1 MMNDQ
6 QDFLQTIQELKELAA
21 VKGGKIS
28 PEEIRGAFPDM
39 ELTEDHL
46 GFISSYLAG
55 YHIEVEEYEDREAE
69 VWKPEA
75 REDDARDARLTDLYL
90 QESAEAE
97 ILSPEEINDLL
108 GRLAA
113 GQEDARDRL
122 VEAHLSMAADLA
134 GEYRNQGLP
143 YSDLIQESNLGLLLA
158 VSAYRPGENGSF
170 DSYLEKEIRH
180 QIEEAVRDYN
190 ASGRSSVKMAGQ
202 INRLNEISAAFA
214 EEYEREASVDEL
226 AERMGIPEEEIRILM
241 KASLDAVN
249 LLEH

>member
-28 PEEIRGAFPDM
+28 PEEIRGAFSDM

-55 YHIEVEEYEDREAE
+55 YHIEVEEYENQEEDWE
-69 VWKPEA
+69 PEI
-75 REDDARDARLTDLYL
+75 REDDPRDSRLADIYL
-90 QESAEAE
+90 QESAGTAV
-97 ILSPEEINDLL
+97 LDPEEVHDLL
-108 GRLAA
+108 TQMAK
-113 GQEDARDRL
+113 GQEEARNRL
-122 VEAHLSMAADLA
+122 VEARLSMASDLA
-134 GEYRNQGLP
+134 GEYRNRGLP
-143 YSDLIQESNLGLLLA
+143 FSDLIQESNLGLLLA
-158 VSAYRPGENGSF
+158 VSTYHTEEDGDF
-170 DSYLEKEIRH
+170 DSYLEREIRLR
-180 QIEEAVRDYN
+180 IEEALQDYN
-190 ASGRSSVKMAGQ
+190 DSGRSSVKMAGQ

-214 EEYEREASVDEL
+214 RENGREARVDEL
-226 AERMGIPEEEIRILM
+226 AERMGIPEEEVRILM